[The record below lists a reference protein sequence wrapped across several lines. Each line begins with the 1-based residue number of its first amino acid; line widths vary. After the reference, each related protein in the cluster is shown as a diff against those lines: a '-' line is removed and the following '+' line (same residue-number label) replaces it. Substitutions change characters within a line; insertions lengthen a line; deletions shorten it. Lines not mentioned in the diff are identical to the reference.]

1 MSEIRVVHYLNQFFG
16 QMGGE
21 EKADLPPLLRE
32 GPVGPGTALQSALAS
47 DLKIVATVIC
57 GDTYFNENLVSA
69 AGEVGDLIESCRP
82 HLVIAG
88 PAFNAGRYGI
98 ACAAVCK
105 TVKERLNVPV
115 ITGMYQENPGVDM
128 YRKEVIIAETGSS
141 AAHMRQALASM
152 ARLASKLAHDEQL
165 GPPSAEGYF
174 SQGIRKNVFHAQR
187 GSARAVAMLLKK
199 IRQEDF
205 STEYPMPVF
214 DRVEPR
220 PPIKDLKTAR
230 IALVTSGG
238 IVPRGNPDRIESSSA
253 SKFGRYDL
261 TGVDDLTAATYE
273 TAHGGYDPVYANADA
288 DRVLPVDVLRDLE
301 REGIIGS
308 LHQVFYSTVGNGTS
322 VAGARK
328 FAQIIGAELK
338 KAQIDGIILTST

>member
-21 EKADLPPLLRE
+21 DKADLPPLLKE
-32 GPVGPGTALQSALAS
+32 GPVGPGTALQNALAS
-47 DLKIVATVIC
+47 DLKIAATVIC
-57 GDTYFNENLVSA
+57 GDTYFNENLASA
-69 AGEVGDLIESCRP
+69 AREVADLIESCRP
-82 HLVIAG
+82 QLVIAG
-88 PAFNAGRYGI
+88 PTFNAGRYGI

-105 TVKERLNVPV
+105 TVKERLHIPV
-115 ITGMYQENPGVDM
+115 LTGMYQENPGVDM

-141 AAHMRQALASM
+141 AAHMRQALAAM
-152 ARLASKLAHDEQL
+152 ARLANKLAHDESL
-165 GPPSAEGYF
+165 GPPTEEGYF
-174 SQGIRKNVFHAQR
+174 SQGIRKNIFHTQR
-187 GSARAVAMLLKK
+187 GSARAVAMLLQK
-199 IRQEDF
+199 IRQEEF

-220 PPIKDLKTAR
+220 PSIKNLKTAR

-238 IVPRGNPDRIESSSA
+238 IVPQGNPDRIESSSA

-261 TGVDDLTAATYE
+261 AGVDDLTAAAYE

-301 REGIIGS
+301 REGVIGS
-308 LHQVFYSTVGNGTS
+308 LHQIFYSTVGNGTS
-322 VAGARK
+322 VANAK
-328 FAQIIGAELK
+328 KYAQTIGLELK
-338 KAQIDGIILTST
+338 EAQIDGIILTST